1 MITCCNTHTH
11 THTLT
16 GISFVLKGETYTL
29 NDIVTITDIGEGP
42 TNGLRATTTYRPCC
56 FDIQIGHWFLP
67 GIDTALPFSATADIS
82 RSRSDDGEIILNR
95 RNDALSPTGIYT
107 CSITD
112 SSGVFTDVYIGI
124 YLESTGQRS
133 FI

>member
-1 MITCCNTHTH
+1 M
-11 THTLT
+11 
-16 GISFVLKGETYTL
+16 
-29 NDIVTITDIGEGP
+29 TITDIGEGP
-42 TNGLRATTTYRPCC
+42 TNGLRATTTRRPCC
-56 FDIQIGHWFLP
+56 KAGQIGDWFLP
-67 GIDTALPFSATADIS
+67 GIDTALPYSNDADIY
-82 RSRSDDGEIILNR
+82 RTRSDDGEIILNR

-107 CSITD
+107 CNITD